1 MAWNRMES
9 HGIDD
14 LSFPWH
20 VIVGSHLASSA
31 PRCPK
36 SQQNNTALHLPAR
49 NPHNSQS
56 ETTQSLRTRHF
67 LLTPINSNPR
77 TTQPMPPPSS
87 TPGTPMRPLKAI
99 LIDCSPAAANKVTG
113 SIDEVVRTYRALPA
127 NTKTAQFIVR
137 NNEFELRRKNA
148 QVVRDKSDSNDRDML
163 CASACLREVVTV
175 VFKALGLKSQV
186 ACLSTAVNRDCRE
199 FYLKWAKEQL
209 GMLASHF
216 GTLHNH
222 YPAVQSLSAAEALGL
237 FTSLTHEANNA
248 NKIAHYPSLKQ
259 IAWMVSFLTTNPQT
273 FPTVNR
279 QHLTQLLQY
288 FLGGIDITAAGTDS
302 LFPQWCAT
310 GSFANTFETALQANT
325 AWKETALVGACDAGV
340 NTGWQAKEFKRY
352 IAHLKNEGKAVDY
365 DEYCKVSTE
374 KGITE
379 TERDELQSEVDI
391 LKVTM
396 GQLADDHEKQND
408 KIVEQN
414 AKIVQLNATTAEQN
428 ATIAEQNATIAEQ
441 NAKIVQQDAT
451 IAEQNAKIVQQ
462 DATIA
467 EQNAKLVQQDATI
480 AEQNAK
486 IVQQDATIAR
496 QDATIATLQREVHQL
511 HKTVDSLD
519 KFIRAHLA
527 QCSYS
532 GGPPSLS

>member
-1 MAWNRMES
+1 
-9 HGIDD
+9 
-14 LSFPWH
+14 
-20 VIVGSHLASSA
+20 
-31 PRCPK
+31 
-36 SQQNNTALHLPAR
+36 
-49 NPHNSQS
+49 
-56 ETTQSLRTRHF
+56 
-67 LLTPINSNPR
+67 
-77 TTQPMPPPSS
+77 MPPPSS

-99 LIDCSPAAANKVTG
+99 LIDCSPAAASKVTG

-137 NNEFELRRKNA
+137 NDEFELRRKNA

-259 IAWMVSFLTTNPQT
+259 IAWTVSFLTTNPQT

-340 NTGWQAKEFKRY
+340 NKGWQAKEFKRY

-365 DEYCKVSTE
+365 NEYCKVSTE
-374 KGITE
+374 KAITE

-396 GQLADDHEKQND
+396 GQLADNHEKQND

-414 AKIVQLNATTAEQN
+414 AKIVQQDATIAEQNAKIVQLN

-467 EQNAKLVQQDATI
+467 EQNAKIVQQDATIAEQNAKIVQQDATI

-519 KFIRAHLA
+519 QFIRAHLA